1 MKQPIFGIKKS
12 KVKEIITHQSHF
24 TVIPSYY
31 DWGEIKSL
39 DQLLNGIDIIK
50 DLDGYV
56 KMSDLHLCFQNFET
70 HNMVREANRMIKR
83 VLALC
88 KEYREDLNEICRAQ
102 ILLDKWK
109 PILDYTNTSN
119 DDKKLATAML
129 IESQE
134 QWMMSPKQYELSKK
148 LDELMKKNLNEAS
161 KNCTIKIVKEEKTLE
176 IE

>member
-24 TVIPSYY
+24 TVIPCYY

-39 DQLLNGIDIIK
+39 DQLLNGIDSIK
-50 DLDGYV
+50 DFNGYI
-56 KMSDLHLCFQNFET
+56 KMSDLHSCFQDFET
-70 HNMVREANRMIKR
+70 HKMAAHANRMIKR
-83 VLALC
+83 VLELC

-109 PILDYTNTSN
+109 PVLDFTKTSN

-134 QWMMSPKQYELSKK
+134 HWMISPKQYELSKK
-148 LDELMKKNLNEAS
+148 LDELMKKNFNEAS
-161 KNCTIKIVKEEKTLE
+161 KNCTIKIVKEENTLE